1 MAQQAKPAEQPQQQQ
16 QQSAFPAAQPGQRGE
31 EQVKSPQQGA
41 QFSDWASI

>member
-1 MAQQAKPAEQPQQQQ
+1 MAQQAKPSEQPQQQQ
-16 QQSAFPAAQPGQRGE
+16 QSASTAAQPGQRGE